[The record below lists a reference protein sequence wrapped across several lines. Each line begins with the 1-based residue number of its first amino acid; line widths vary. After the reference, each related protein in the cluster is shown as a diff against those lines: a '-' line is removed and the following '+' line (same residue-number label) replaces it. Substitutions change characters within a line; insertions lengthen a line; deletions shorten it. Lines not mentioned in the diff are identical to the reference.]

1 MLKEILGIT
10 GAALAANQANNSHIA
25 QQKELMDIQAK
36 HNKEQAKY
44 SQELSKEM
52 WNYTNFENQMK
63 HIKAAGLSP
72 GLIYGMG
79 GQGGSSSGAGQAGSV
94 GLPQTTGTEIGLKAQ
109 GMGLELASIIS
120 QIDLN
125 KSQANKNNAEA
136 NKISGVDTETQKA
149 TIDYLIEQ
157 TKSESARRGLMYA
170 QGRMADAIEELTRA
184 KVDEV
189 PWTIKNLQKSLDYTD
204 RQIRATDL
212 DNELK
217 EKTMEAEVQKATE
230 SLKNLIADTI
240 QKYSA
245 AAVNREE
252 AKAIGERVKQGWST
266 ISIETAKK
274 EQGWREL
281 ELKAEEITNQ
291 LTLGLKNIE
300 QKEKDRIKDYVLG
313 IGQIMTKW
321 GTDIMKLPKGG
332 STIKGFGS

>member
-1 MLKEILGIT
+1 
-10 GAALAANQANNSHIA
+10 
-25 QQKELMDIQAK
+25 
-36 HNKEQAKY
+36 
-44 SQELSKEM
+44 
-52 WNYTNFENQMK
+52 MK

-94 GLPQTTGTEIGLKAQ
+94 GLPQTTGTEVGLKAQ
-109 GMGLELASIIS
+109 GMGLELASILS
-120 QIDLN
+120 QVELN
-125 KSQANKNNAEA
+125 KSQAKKNEAEA
-136 NKISGVDTETQKA
+136 DKIAGVDTDAQKA
-149 TIDYLIEQ
+149 TIEYLIQQ
-157 TKSESARRGLMYA
+157 TKSETARRGLMYA
-170 QGRMADAIEELTRA
+170 QGRMADAIEEMTRA

-189 PWTIKNLQKSLDYTD
+189 GWNIKNLQKSLEYTEK
-204 RQIRATDL
+204 QIRGTDL

-217 EKTMEAEVQKATE
+217 ERTMDTEVEKATE

-240 QKYSA
+240 LKYSS

-252 AKAIGERVKQGWST
+252 TKAIGERIMQSWST
-266 ISIETAKK
+266 IGIETAKK

-313 IGQIMTKW
+313 IGQILTKW
-321 GTDIMKLPKGG
+321 GTDMMKLPKGG